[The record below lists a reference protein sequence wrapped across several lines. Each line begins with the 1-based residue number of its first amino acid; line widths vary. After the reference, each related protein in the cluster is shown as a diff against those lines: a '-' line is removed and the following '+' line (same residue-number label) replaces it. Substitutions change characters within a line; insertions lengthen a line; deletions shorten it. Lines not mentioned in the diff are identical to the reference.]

1 METTRVFIEQLFWKI
16 LQRFPEKTSAVESF
30 FRSMLELTA
39 KTVNDFED
47 SEIFSTEILQS
58 SFSATASE

>member
-39 KTVNDFED
+39 KTVNGFKD